1 MSWDIQKRRFYNLN
15 KNKME
20 DLNLTEMKPFD
31 VYKHT
36 NDGSLNALQAAAHCR
51 KMMAAWE
58 ACYKSMQGMI
68 LDQIQ
73 SYGKEKP
80 QLYGCTF
87 ALSSTGNRYD
97 YSKDAHLAAIESE
110 LKERKKLLDL
120 ASKSGNIQIVPDT
133 GEEIHPLPIK
143 SYASTTIVIS
153 IKQNE
158 FADGIAQ
165 PVYCDPS
172 DLPFE

>member
-1 MSWDIQKRRFYNLN
+1 
-15 KNKME
+15 ME

-31 VYKHT
+31 VYKNT
-36 NDGSLNALQAAAHCR
+36 NDGILNALQAAAHCR

-58 ACYKSMQGMI
+58 ACYKSMHGMI

-73 SYGKEKP
+73 AYGKEKP
-80 QLYGCTF
+80 RLYGCTF

-97 YSKDAHLAAIESE
+97 YSKDAHLSAIESE
-110 LKERKKLLDL
+110 LKERKKLLYL

-133 GEEIHPLPIK
+133 GEEIQPLQ
-143 SYASTTIVIS
+143 SNYYASTTIVIS

-165 PVYCDPS
+165 PIYSEPTDEDRQREI
-172 DLPFE
+172 DLFNSKAQ